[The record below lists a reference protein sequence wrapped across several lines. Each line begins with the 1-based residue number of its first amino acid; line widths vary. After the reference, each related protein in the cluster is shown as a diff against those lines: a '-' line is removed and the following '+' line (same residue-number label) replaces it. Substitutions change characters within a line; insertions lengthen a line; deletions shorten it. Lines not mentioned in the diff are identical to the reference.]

1 MGDNNSV
8 RSKVR
13 GCSDEG
19 WQQGRAVRK
28 EARSQGFSSLSQNPP
43 QSPPCHKQ
51 GALLSP
57 SFSDSPSSL
66 SASGVGPGPGPQGH
80 PRVCQQQGAGDD
92 LPGVPPPFPPHHAGV
107 GPGPGPQG
115 HPRVCEQGAGEDLP
129 GAHQRHGWPG
139 MHHDYHYAVCIF
151 DAPQVRA
158 RQEGRWGGPVD
169 ISDCQNGHFTHRRSG
184 RWTEGVGEGRN
195 GVMGSH
201 GCSIVCIDLD
211 MPCQLCLTVP
221 AAGWL

>member
-1 MGDNNSV
+1 MRGQTERVQQEVGGASTQDVGGGGKKQRVQEEVRDGMGDNNSV

-28 EARSQGFSSLSQNPP
+28 GARSQGFSSLSQTPP

-66 SASGVGPGPGPQGH
+66 SAS
-80 PRVCQQQGAGDD
+80 
-92 LPGVPPPFPPHHAGV
+92 GV

-184 RWTEGVGEGRN
+184 RWN